1 MRASGIRAAA
11 LGPSQAPG
19 ASSARPPAP
28 RTRVRRKAPLEGLL
42 VPTRPASSD
51 GTEDHLCPP
60 PPLLNSPPGKIKPR
74 MILLSPPPHPP
85 TVRVSSPQGSCSWPR
100 GPCRR
105 FSGFVA
111 PSGATGKPAC
121 GQRGVWGTR
130 RRPLPAGSSGPQP
143 QPGSPGL
150 WCGARGVN
158 N

>member
-1 MRASGIRAAA
+1 MRASGIRAPA

-74 MILLSPPPHPP
+74 MILLSPPYIP
-85 TVRVSSPQGSCSWPR
+85 RLSGSVLPKVHVLGREALVGASLGSWCQAEPR
-100 GPCRR
+100 ENRPVD
-105 FSGFVA
+105 SVGFGGRG
-111 PSGATGKPAC
+111 GAHS
-121 GQRGVWGTR
+121 
-130 RRPLPAGSSGPQP
+130 LPAAQGP
-143 QPGSPGL
+143 SPRQKVPRTVV
-150 WCGARGVN
+150 RGQGGE
-158 N
+158 